1 MSTQAKVSEISKA
14 IEYEK
19 MRLAHKFAFS
29 LHRGVVIDA
38 KRGVYTRP
46 PRLAVGSCKE
56 EGDGRSST
64 ADGSLGSDCRA
75 MADGDDDGGSGYV
88 MASESRGLKGVVRVL
103 GLYEEYLLV
112 GGLIHEKMIG
122 QAKKF
127 NRALFAR
134 VLKFKPEFST
144 YTGDSLGL
152 AIALRSADSF
162 GLNKLCFLKFVTEVL
177 QNKKVSKIS
186 QLKKS
191 RVYYL
196 VSTVDLVQSSL
207 HNSVFNLC

>member
-1 MSTQAKVSEISKA
+1 MTTQAKVSEISKA

-19 MRLAHKFAFS
+19 TRLAHKFAFS

-38 KRGVYTRP
+38 KKGVYTRP
-46 PRLAVGSCKE
+46 PRLAVGSCKDTS
-56 EGDGRSST
+56 DGQST
-64 ADGSLGSDCRA
+64 ADGSLRSDCRA
-75 MADGDDDGGSGYV
+75 MASDGDDEAGRYV
-88 MASESRGLKGVVRVL
+88 MASESRDLKGVVRVL
-103 GLYEEYLLV
+103 GMYEEYLLV
-112 GGLIHEKMIG
+112 GGLIDEKMIG

-152 AIALRSADSF
+152 AIALRSAESF

-207 HNSVFNLC
+207 HNSVF